1 MLFSLAGPSFFLSDD
16 YSYTFQGHLSL
27 SSCHFFIHLI
37 VYLLGFLILV
47 LLPPLFKKCFS
58 SFSFVL
64 CHFNFSFLGVSFT
77 FSTGPPT
84 LVSFSWFLI
93 SYFFPLQLSVLLYYF
108 GLCVNF
114 SFVSFSWFTF
124 FFCRGGFFHFLSSGH
139 PFFWHS
145 FSCILEVWFACLRLC
160 VLTVHWTYPSAYSLW
175 PGSWSCRLLWDA
187 TGRFKSAYFTLSSQS
202 SGMWKATL
210 VCAETPL
217 SPLVPEPF
225 GVREYL

>member
-47 LLPPLFKKCFS
+47 LLPPPFKKCFS

-124 FFCRGGFFHFLSSGH
+124 FFCRGGFFHFLSSDH

-145 FSCILEVWFACLRLC
+145 FSCIQKFGLLALGSV
-160 VLTVHWTYPSAYSLW
+160 YW
-175 PGSWSCRLLWDA
+175 P
-187 TGRFKSAYFTLSSQS
+187 FT
-202 SGMWKATL
+202 
-210 VCAETPL
+210 EHTPL
-217 SPLVPEPF
+217 LILCGLALGVAGSCEMQLVDLNQLISHCPHRARECGRPPCSVLRHPLAP
-225 GVREYL
+225 